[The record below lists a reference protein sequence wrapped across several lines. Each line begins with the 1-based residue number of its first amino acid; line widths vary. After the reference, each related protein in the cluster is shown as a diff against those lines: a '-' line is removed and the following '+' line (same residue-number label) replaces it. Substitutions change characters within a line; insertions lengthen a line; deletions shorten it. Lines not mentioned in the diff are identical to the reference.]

1 METFSITE
9 ENYLKAIFKLSEKST
24 FSIATNNIANE
35 IKTSAASVTDMLKKL
50 SDKKLILY
58 KKYHGV
64 QLTAKGKKIA
74 IALIRR
80 HRLWEVFLVEKLN
93 FSWHQIHEVAEELE
107 HVSSPLLIARLDAF
121 LEHPQF
127 DPHGDPIPD
136 EDGKIIYHQETTLDQ
151 IPVKAKAIIVN
162 VADQSAAFLQYLEKQ
177 QLLINS
183 KVEVIAHQ
191 FYDHSITI
199 LFKGQQI
206 FISEKVAKNII
217 VKKL

>member
-1 METFSITE
+1 MGSFFGR
-9 ENYLKAIFKLSEKST
+9 K
-24 FSIATNNIANE
+24 
-35 IKTSAASVTDMLKKL
+35 IKFFLASNTWSSWRVRACVFT
-50 SDKKLILY
+50 LI
-58 KKYHGV
+58 
-64 QLTAKGKKIA
+64 
-74 IALIRR
+74 
-80 HRLWEVFLVEKLN
+80 N
-93 FSWHQIHEVAEELE
+93 
-107 HVSSPLLIARLDAF
+107 SPIDAF

-136 EDGKIIYHQETTLDQ
+136 ENGKIIYHQETTLDQ

-199 LFKGQQI
+199 LFKGQQM